1 MTPQHVAHEV
11 ATMDEMRAVVH
22 GDDEAAFRRLFEQHL
37 DAVHRYCRR
46 RARPDDADDAVAEVF
61 LIVWRRRHEVGSSAD
76 LPWLYATARRVLAN
90 QRRSLVRRMRLTDR
104 LAREPV
110 TVGRQQEPD
119 DDIRDAL
126 TRLTERDREVIRLS
140 LWEDLAPA
148 EIGQVLGCSAKA
160 ASMRLSRAL
169 DRLSQRLSPQEI
181 SR

>member
-1 MTPQHVAHEV
+1 
-11 ATMDEMRAVVH
+11 MDEMRAVVH
-22 GDDEAAFRRLFEQHL
+22 GDEEAAFRRLFDQHL

-61 LIVWRRRHEVGSSAD
+61 LILWRRRREVGSSAD

-110 TVGRQQEPD
+110 TVGRTEEGD
-119 DDIRDAL
+119 DYVRDAI
-126 TRLTERDREVIRLS
+126 TRLGERDREVIRLS
-140 LWEDLAPA
+140 LWEELTPA
-148 EIGQVLGCSAKA
+148 EIGQVLGCSSKA

-169 DRLSQRLSPQEI
+169 DRLSQRLPTQETT
-181 SR
+181 R

>member
-1 MTPQHVAHEV
+1 
-11 ATMDEMRAVVH
+11 MDEMRTVVH
-22 GDDEAAFRRLFEQHL
+22 GDDEATFRRLFEQHL

-46 RARPDDADDAVAEVF
+46 RARADDADDAVAEVF
-61 LIVWRRRHEVGSSAD
+61 LILWRRRGEGGSSAD

-160 ASMRLSRAL
+160 ASMRLHRAL
-169 DRLSQRLSPQEI
+169 ERLSQQLSTQEI
-181 SR
+181 RR